1 MPRPVACRQD
11 DRWPGRPG
19 PSTALSTALA
29 TFSGR
34 FATHSHFQTIPR
46 VEGVAA
52 EEGIPDPAQD
62 EALVDHAE
70 ALGVPVGA
78 AAEVV
83 AHHSVVG
90 EDRQHRLLQFDLRQ
104 KLDMADIPSVGVCPE
119 SLHCDISDLHFA
131 PFGRRMS

>member
-1 MPRPVACRQD
+1 MAWPARSH
-11 DRWPGRPG
+11 DRVVHCARHVLGKVRYPQPF
-19 PSTALSTALA
+19 PDHLA
-29 TFSGR
+29 
-34 FATHSHFQTIPR
+34 

-52 EEGIPDPAQD
+52 EEEIPDPAQD
-62 EALVDHAE
+62 EALVDHTE

-104 KLDMADIPSVGVCPE
+104 KLSMADIPSVGVCPE
-119 SLHCDISDLHFA
+119 IFTVISAIFTSLL
-131 PFGRRMS
+131 